1 MTLVHLCAR
10 LFGALSVTLGSPL
23 CIGSLRL
30 ELSLN
35 SLRSTC
41 GSLSLYALLIPLST
55 LCLVLRT
62 SKLWLMLSARGML
75 NRKISELVSE
85 SSLTWKPFLAP

>member
-55 LCLVLRT
+55 LCLVLR
-62 SKLWLMLSARGML
+62 KLWLMLSARGML

-85 SSLTWKPFLAP
+85 SSLTWKSFVVP